1 MGEDSSLRGAAALL
15 ISAALCAACASSQAP
30 SPSPRA
36 QGPTLASPAPERAS
50 GRSLF
55 RSTSS
60 VRTSHVKAELVRRT
74 GGEWVIV
81 KLEPLAIEGPPEPAA
96 ARADLP
102 HAGLEEALVAYEQ
115 AFERRD
121 EASLAQV
128 WLMNPTQ
135 RHEIGRMFR
144 RSDGISVAISDPVLE
159 VRGDRANLA
168 FDQRFSLMHSA
179 RASRAF
185 GGVYRRALAASDAL
199 GNWDLKSLVEE
210 D

>member
-1 MGEDSSLRGAAALL
+1 VRSSRV
-15 ISAALCAACASSQAP
+15 
-30 SPSPRA
+30 
-36 QGPTLASPAPERAS
+36 E
-50 GRSLF
+50 
-55 RSTSS
+55 
-60 VRTSHVKAELVRRT
+60 AELVRRT

-81 KLEPLAIEGPPEPAA
+81 KLEPQAIEQGPEPADL
-96 ARADLP
+96 RADLP

-144 RSDGISVAISDPVLE
+144 HSDGISVAISDPVLE

-168 FDQRFSLMHSA
+168 FDQRFSLVRRG
-179 RASRAF
+179 RASRAL
-185 GGVYRRALAASDAL
+185 GGVYRRALAASDSL
-199 GNWDLKSLVEE
+199 GNWDLKSLAEE
-210 D
+210 